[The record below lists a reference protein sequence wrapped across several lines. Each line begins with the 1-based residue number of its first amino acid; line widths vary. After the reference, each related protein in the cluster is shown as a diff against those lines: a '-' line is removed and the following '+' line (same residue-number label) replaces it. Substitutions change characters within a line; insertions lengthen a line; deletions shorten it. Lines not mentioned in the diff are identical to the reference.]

1 MSRRILLVDDDIA
14 EISAVKR
21 VLARAGHQPVLATN
35 TTDAVAAIEQGR
47 PDLVLVGSTCE
58 GGYAL
63 SLTHKLQQAEETSA
77 VPVIVLGKAD
87 GASDAAVQLPR
98 PLDPE
103 QLSEQVK
110 SLLDG
115 IPLAPPTASPRQ
127 GPRPGQGAGPAGRA
141 KAPPTPDRRAAA
153 DALRARA
160 DELRRAGPAPGAPPG
175 QAAPPRPAPGRPAN
189 ARPGTGRP
197 AAAKPAPARPAPAS
211 PAAFDLGLEGDE
223 GGLEDVLRRAE
234 QLEKT
239 AAAERSAR
247 TRQADRAKV
256 EAAQRAEAERLAVE
270 KSRRADA
277 EARRATQAEARAK
290 SEGRARA
297 EAEEERRAEAG
308 KRAEAAHRAQTA
320 EQRARAE
327 AGQRKALEAELT
339 DLRSRLDAERSRHE
353 EELQT
358 VLERA
363 AAEERANEEIR
374 RMAEEEAEEALRDAI
389 GSARAE
395 MEALR
400 RRGEE
405 EARRRADAEAEVA
418 RLAEDA
424 NRLAA
429 ARAALSEAAEPSSE
443 EVALRRRIQALKQA
457 PGGGRPRAGGE
468 YEPPSWMQ
476 ASEASSRPA
485 AAPTDTQEP
494 APPPPELRSG
504 DLADLPAPRVL
515 ALAAR
520 ARLGGRID
528 FEGAEARS
536 LYFEEGR
543 VVGATSAAPTE
554 RVEEL
559 AVRIGL
565 VTRDQY
571 RQVAS
576 AASTLPTRRAAVLLL
591 ERGFLKP
598 NELTGLVRRRT
609 EEVAFGTFAETE
621 GRFRWTA
628 AEVPADERIGLER
641 GTLALVLEGVR
652 RRWLAD
658 RVDAFLGGPATLVS
672 PAPDGPP
679 LEELA
684 LGPEERRAVALADG
698 LRTLDEVVSASPLDP
713 LTTRQVLAGLV
724 LVGALAVRVH
734 RAGRPASAAA
744 AAIDLARVKE
754 KLDQVRRAD
763 YFTILGVG
771 RLCTPHAVRDA
782 AERLFAELD
791 PARFAG
797 MKDEALPEKLEEI
810 LRVVADAR
818 EVLADERLREEYLHG
833 LGGA

>member
-1 MSRRILLVDDDIA
+1 VSRRILLVDDDIA

-21 VLARAGHQPVLATN
+21 VLTRAGHQPVLATN
-35 TTDAVAAIEQGR
+35 TADAVTAIEQGR

-63 SLTHKLQQAEETSA
+63 SLTHRLQQGEDTSA
-77 VPVIVLGKAD
+77 VPVIVLGQSE
-87 GASDAAVQLPR
+87 GAADAAIQIPR

-103 QLSEQVK
+103 QLADQVK
-110 SLLDG
+110 ALLDG
-115 IPLAPPTASPRQ
+115 APLAPPAPSVRSVQ
-127 GPRPGQGAGPAGRA
+127 RPGPGGPGRNA
-141 KAPPTPDRRAAA
+141 EGKAAPAPDRRAAA

-160 DELRRAGPAPGAPPG
+160 EQLRRAGPAPGGSPG
-175 QAAPPRPAPGRPAN
+175 AARPVPGRPPG
-189 ARPGTGRP
+189 ARPGAGRP
-197 AAAKPAPARPAPAS
+197 VPAKSAPAG
-211 PAAFDLGLEGDE
+211 PAALDLEGDE
-223 GGLEDVLRRAE
+223 GGLEEVLRRAE
-234 QLEKT
+234 QLEKA

-247 TRQADRAKV
+247 TRQADRARV
-256 EAAQRAEAERLAVE
+256 ESAQRAEAERLAVE

-277 EARRATQAEARAK
+277 EARRASQAEAKAK
-290 SEGRARA
+290 AEGHARA
-297 EAEEERRAEAG
+297 EAEEKRRAEAERRAEAA
-308 KRAEAAHRAQTA
+308 RRAQTA
-320 EQRARAE
+320 EQRAREE
-327 AGQRKALEAELT
+327 AGQRRTLEAELS

-363 AAEERANEEIR
+363 AAEEKANEEIR

-389 GSARAE
+389 ESARAE

-400 RRGEE
+400 RRSEE
-405 EARRRADAEAEVA
+405 EARRRAQAEAEVA
-418 RLAEDA
+418 RLSEDA

-429 ARAALSEAAEPSSE
+429 ARAALSEAAEPSPE
-443 EVALRRRIQALKQA
+443 ELALRRRIQALRQER
-457 PGGGRPRAGGE
+457 PGSGRPAGRAAGD
-468 YEPPSWMQ
+468 YEPPSWLL
-476 ASEASSRPA
+476 ASEAPPRPPPA
-485 AAPTDTQEP
+485 AEP
-494 APPPPELRSG
+494 SQPPQELRAG
-504 DLADLPAPRVL
+504 ELADLPAPRLL

-520 ARLGGRID
+520 ARLGGRVD
-528 FEGAEARS
+528 FSGAEVRS
-536 LYFEEGR
+536 IYFEEGR
-543 VVGATSAAPTE
+543 VVGATSAVATE

-576 AASTLPTRRAAVLLL
+576 AISTLPTRRAAVLLL

-609 EEVAFGTFAETE
+609 EEVVFALFAETE
-621 GRFRWTA
+621 GRYRWVS
-628 AEVPADERIGLER
+628 AEVPADERIALER
-641 GTLALVLEGVR
+641 STLALVLEGVR

-658 RVDAFLGGPATLVS
+658 RLDAFLGGPATLVT

-684 LGPEERRAVALADG
+684 LAPGELRAVALADG
-698 LRTLDEVVSASPLDP
+698 LRTLDEIVSASPLDP

-724 LVGALAVRVH
+724 LVGALGVRIH

-771 RLCTPHAVRDA
+771 RLCTPHEVRDA
-782 AERLFAELD
+782 AERLFAEFD
-791 PARFAG
+791 PHRFAG
-797 MKDEALPEKLEEI
+797 MKDEALPGKLEEI

-818 EVLADERLREEYLHG
+818 EVLADERLREEYQHG